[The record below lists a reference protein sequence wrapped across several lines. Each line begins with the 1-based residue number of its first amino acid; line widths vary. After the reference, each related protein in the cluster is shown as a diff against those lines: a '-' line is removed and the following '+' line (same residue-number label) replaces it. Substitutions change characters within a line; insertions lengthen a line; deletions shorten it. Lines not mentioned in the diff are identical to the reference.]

1 MKGDSYRFVAGFTT
15 GDAKSKVI
23 EEAMDVPA
31 MSQRQTPMIQKMLK
45 TVEVM
50 TQEIVDPVARPYHE
64 YVDVPYANPI
74 VQTAQKTE
82 SSTVCSTMTRS
93 VMSLS

>member
-1 MKGDSYRFVAGFTT
+1 MC
-15 GDAKSKVI
+15 
-23 EEAMDVPA
+23 PA
-31 MSQRQTPMIQKMLK
+31 MSQRQAPMIQEVLK

-74 VQTAQKTE
+74 VQMAQKTVE
-82 SSTVCSTMTRS
+82 VPQVRYIGKINDVSVVRQGQVPHHSDCAENGGSATSSIS
-93 VMSLS
+93 